1 MEKDAKVRFA
11 VVGLG
16 HIAQVAVLPGFRHA
30 KHAEL
35 TALVSGDPKKRAEL
49 AKEYAP
55 AKAFDYGAYD
65 EVLGA
70 VDAVYIALPNHLHRE
85 YAVRAAKR
93 GIHVLCEKPLA
104 VDEEECLAMID
115 AADANGVKLMTAYRL
130 HLDPA
135 NLEAAARIRKGDL
148 GRPRVFS
155 SSFTQQVVAGNVRLM
170 PVAQGGGPVYD
181 MGIYCINAV
190 RYLFADEPYEI
201 HAMAASR
208 EDERYRD
215 SPEMVAVTMRFPDER
230 LATFVC
236 SFGAADSSHYEVLG
250 DRGRLVMQPAYE
262 YAEGLRMRVEIRDEK
277 PREQGFDKHDQFG
290 AELEYFARCVLE
302 DTPVEPDGIE
312 GLADVHI
319 IRAIHQSI
327 REQKPVSIVP
337 VRPRRRPDEG
347 QAIVMPGV
355 KPPDSVNAK
364 SPSGE

>member
-1 MEKDAKVRFA
+1 MVDREKVSFA

-35 TALVSGDPKKRAEL
+35 AALVSGDATKRAEL
-49 AKEYAP
+49 EKRYAP
-55 AKAFDYGAYD
+55 AKAFDYDAYD

-85 YAVRAAKR
+85 YAVRAAER
-93 GIHVLCEKPLA
+93 GVHVLCEKPLA

-135 NLEAAARIRKGDL
+135 NLQAIETIRKGEI
-148 GRPRVFS
+148 GRPRAFS
-155 SSFTQQVVAGNVRLM
+155 SCFSQQIVGGNVRLL
-170 PVAQGGGPVYD
+170 PVAHGGGPVYD

-190 RYLFADEPYEI
+190 RYLFGDEPYEVF
-201 HAMAASR
+201 ATAASR

-215 SPEMVAVTMRFPDER
+215 APEMVAVTMRFPDER
-230 LATFVC
+230 IATFVC
-236 SFGAADSSHYEVLG
+236 SFGAADSSRYEVLG
-250 DRGRLVMQPAYE
+250 DRGRLVMEPAYE

-277 PREQGFDKHDQFG
+277 PRETAFDKHDQFG
-290 AELEYFARCVLE
+290 AELEYFSRCVLD

-312 GLADVHI
+312 GLADLHI
-319 IRAIHQSI
+319 VRAIHQSI
-327 REQKPVSIVP
+327 REEAPVSIVP
-337 VRPRRRPDEG
+337 VRPRRRPERA
-347 QAIVMPGV
+347 QAIEMPGV
-355 KPPDSVNAK
+355 KKPATVHTK
-364 SPSGE
+364 SPSGD